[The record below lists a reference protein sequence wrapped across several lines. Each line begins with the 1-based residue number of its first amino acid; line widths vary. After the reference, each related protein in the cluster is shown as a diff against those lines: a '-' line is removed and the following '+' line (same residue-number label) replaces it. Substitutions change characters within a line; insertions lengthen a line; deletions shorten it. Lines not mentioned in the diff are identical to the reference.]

1 MLNALRAVVDPAS
14 ITAIVNTGDD
24 VILHG
29 LHISPDLDTITYTLA
44 GEIDPGRGWGLRD
57 ESWQAMATLGRLG
70 GIDWFNLGDRDLGTH
85 LYRTQRLAEGATLSQ
100 VSREIATGYSV
111 DVDIRPVTDDPVR
124 TRVTLASGGEVGFQ
138 EYFVR
143 LAHDVAVAGVHFAGA
158 ADATPA
164 PGVLEA
170 IATADVVVLAPSNPV
185 VSVAPVL
192 AVPGIAA
199 ALAARRDTVVGVSP
213 IIGGRALKGPADRL
227 LRELGHEATAVGVA
241 RFHRDVAGTMVID
254 TVDADLAPRI
264 EELGVRVVV
273 TESVMSTPERAA
285 TLAHSVLG
293 AAR

>member
-1 MLNALRAVVDPAS
+1 MLNALRSVVDPAS

-44 GEIDPGRGWGLRD
+44 GEIDPERGWGLRA

-85 LYRTQRLAEGATLSQ
+85 LFRTQRLGEGATLSE
-100 VSREIATGYSV
+100 VTREIATGYGV

-124 TRVTLASGGEVGFQ
+124 TRVTLASGDEIGFQ

-143 LAHDVAVAGVHFAGA
+143 LAHDVTVAEVHFAGA
-158 ADATPA
+158 AEATPS
-164 PGVLEA
+164 PGVLEV

-185 VSVAPVL
+185 VSLAPVL
-192 AVPGIAA
+192 AVAGVTE
-199 ALAARRDTVVGVSP
+199 ALAARRDAVVGVSP

-227 LRELGHEATAVGVA
+227 LKELGHEATAVGVA
-241 RFHRDVAGTMVID
+241 RFHREVAGSMVID
-254 TVDADLAPRI
+254 TVDAELASRI
-264 EELGVRVVV
+264 EELGVRAVV
-273 TESVMSTPERAA
+273 TQTVMSTPERAA
-285 TLAHSVLG
+285 DLAQTVLG